1 MSIEVKVSLGDIY
14 ITTTQDDSE
23 LAIKEAMQTIADE
36 ISIAISK
43 SSQYEVVGDNYND
56 QEGECDKCCA
66 TYDIGS
72 QDNRCG
78 NCSNCGSCCTHK
90 GEGE

>member
-43 SSQYEVVGDNYND
+43 SSQYEIVGDNYND
-56 QEGECDKCCA
+56 QDGE
-66 TYDIGS
+66 
-72 QDNRCG
+72 
-78 NCSNCGSCCTHK
+78 SND
-90 GEGE
+90 

>member
-1 MSIEVKVSLGDIY
+1 MSVEIKVSLGDIY

-36 ISIAISK
+36 ISISISK

-56 QEGECDKCCA
+56 KEGE
-66 TYDIGS
+66 
-72 QDNRCG
+72 
-78 NCSNCGSCCTHK
+78 SN
-90 GEGE
+90 E

>member
-1 MSIEVKVSLGDIY
+1 MSVEVKVSLGDIY

-43 SSQYEVVGDNYND
+43 SSQYEIVGD
-56 QEGECDKCCA
+56 QEGESD
-66 TYDIGS
+66 D
-72 QDNRCG
+72 
-78 NCSNCGSCCTHK
+78 
-90 GEGE
+90 

>member
-43 SSQYEVVGDNYND
+43 SSQYEIVGDNYGDYD
-56 QEGECDKCCA
+56 QE
-66 TYDIGS
+66 
-72 QDNRCG
+72 R
-78 NCSNCGSCCTHK
+78 
-90 GEGE
+90 EGE

>member
-36 ISIAISK
+36 ISISISK
-43 SSQYEVVGDNYND
+43 SSQYEIVGDNYND
-56 QEGECDKCCA
+56 QEGESNA
-66 TYDIGS
+66 RS
-72 QDNRCG
+72 QF
-78 NCSNCGSCCTHK
+78 
-90 GEGE
+90 

>member
-43 SSQYEVVGDNYND
+43 SSQYEIVGDNYND
-56 QEGECDKCCA
+56 QEGE
-66 TYDIGS
+66 
-72 QDNRCG
+72 
-78 NCSNCGSCCTHK
+78 SND
-90 GEGE
+90 

>member
-1 MSIEVKVSLGDIY
+1 MSVEIKVSLGDIY

-36 ISIAISK
+36 ISISISK

-56 QEGECDKCCA
+56 QEGE
-66 TYDIGS
+66 
-72 QDNRCG
+72 
-78 NCSNCGSCCTHK
+78 SND
-90 GEGE
+90 

>member
-23 LAIKEAMQTIADE
+23 LAIKEVMQTIADE

-43 SSQYEVVGDNYND
+43 SSQYEIVGDNYND
-56 QEGECDKCCA
+56 QEGE
-66 TYDIGS
+66 
-72 QDNRCG
+72 
-78 NCSNCGSCCTHK
+78 SND
-90 GEGE
+90 

>member
-1 MSIEVKVSLGDIY
+1 MSVEIKVSLGNIY

-36 ISIAISK
+36 ISISISK

-56 QEGECDKCCA
+56 QEGE
-66 TYDIGS
+66 
-72 QDNRCG
+72 
-78 NCSNCGSCCTHK
+78 SND
-90 GEGE
+90 